1 LFAAEAPTLIGNMA
15 HENPLWGAPWIR
27 ELLNLGM
34 QGCRA
39 IHFHV
44 GQLSAEATRPTI
56 LISSDY
62 TCSVEAMLIR
72 LLIGFP
78 LPHVL
83 SPIQPDFIIPR
94 HFFFALWRLLLPR
107 ELFNN

>member
-56 LISSDY
+56 LSSAAI
-62 TCSVEAMLIR
+62 TRAQWRRCWS
-72 LLIGFP
+72 GC
-78 LPHVL
+78 L
-83 SPIQPDFIIPR
+83 SDSRYRTYCRRFS
-94 HFFFALWRLLLPR
+94 LTS
-107 ELFNN
+107 